1 MHAVVLVVR
10 PYISSQKILHYIL
23 LNNKNESYIRKDK
36 NKMKDRVTREE
47 KCCCLMPSLMITKS
61 VK

>member
-36 NKMKDRVTREE
+36 KMKDRVTREE
-47 KCCCLMPSLMITKS
+47 KCCYLMPSLMITKS